1 MAGAAGKGKGGIKWK
16 GLDELRTNISKM
28 PNSTGR
34 VLTAITQYHAASARS
49 HMKANASWTDR
60 TTNARNGLDAQAF
73 GPAGRKFGE
82 YGIVL
87 YGQVEYQIYLETK
100 FDGRY
105 AIILPTLQLEGVA
118 MMKTV
123 ADLFSQIKI
132 GAK

>member
-1 MAGAAGKGKGGIKWK
+1 MAGAAGRGKGGVKWK
-16 GLDELRTNISKM
+16 GMDELKTKVGSM
-28 PNSTGR
+28 PNATGR
-34 VLTAITQYHAASARS
+34 ILTAITQYHAASARGK
-49 HMKANASWTDR
+49 MKANAGWIDR
-60 TTNARNGLDAQAF
+60 TGNARNGLDAQAF
-73 GPAGRKFGE
+73 GPAGRKTGE

-105 AIILPTLQLEGVA
+105 AIILPTLQIEGTE

-132 GAK
+132 GG